1 MTPAGQSATGAVGTG
16 LSFVGKANVTPSGQ
30 VGTSAVG
37 SITPAAAA
45 KVRPDGVSATV
56 ALNDNLIIW
65 HEFDTTQTPNYSNID
80 DTQTPGWTDIDESET
95 ASWEDV
101 A

>member
-1 MTPAGQSATGAVGTG
+1 MVLVSVSFISTDAVSCCSKTE
-16 LSFVGKANVTPSGQ
+16 S
-30 VGTSAVG
+30 
-37 SITPAAAA
+37 AAA

-80 DTQTPGWTDIDESET
+80 DTQSPGWTDIDESET